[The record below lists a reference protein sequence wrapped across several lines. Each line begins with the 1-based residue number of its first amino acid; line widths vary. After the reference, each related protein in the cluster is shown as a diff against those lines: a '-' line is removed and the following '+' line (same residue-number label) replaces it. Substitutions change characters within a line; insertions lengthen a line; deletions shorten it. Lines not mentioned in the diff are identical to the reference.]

1 MTAQTVHLE
10 LPAALFERVSAQ
22 APDAARDLV
31 TFLMEDYAQDLEKT
45 LRQQAYETYYAA
57 RTPEEEA
64 EEQEILADFAP
75 ENCPGYTHQ
84 PSPLPTMSRKI
95 SSIVIATGRNS
106 STL

>member
-64 EEQEILADFAP
+64 EEQEILADFA
-75 ENCPGYTHQ
+75 
-84 PSPLPTMSRKI
+84 
-95 SSIVIATGRNS
+95 ATDFEA
-106 STL
+106 LAIDVP